1 MLKLN
6 IDDIR
11 SEDYFVTD
19 LISRFRIAS
28 KPKKSSSNNSRKYML
43 LATCGILVIATSL
56 HMTADITLAENISAE
71 NMIADINYDLLE
83 EVGDT
88 TTSALVLTQN
98 KENER
103 LEAIRLAEIKAQEE
117 RDRKAQ
123 EEAARKAQ
131 EERNRNKYYDVVANT
146 QPSDGP
152 FRLSLYNH
160 TADQMISNINSWF
173 SGYPLDGYGE
183 SMVQA
188 GTAYNVDPYVLAA
201 VATEESGRGRYL
213 ANSYNPYGIK
223 NPSGAGFRAFSS
235 FDEAIC
241 YLAKLLSSKT
251 YLGRGL
257 NTLDAIGRVY
267 CPSPGGWGSRIT
279 AHIHSIAG

>member
-1 MLKLN
+1 MPRLD

-11 SEDYFVTD
+11 SEKYFVTD
-19 LISRFRIAS
+19 LISRFSIAS
-28 KPKKSSSNNSRKYML
+28 KPKDARNNSSRKYML
-43 LATCGILVIATSL
+43 LATCGILAIATSL
-56 HMTADITLAENISAE
+56 HMTADITLAENMSAE

-88 TTSALVLTQN
+88 ATSTLVLTQN

-103 LEAIRLAEIKAQEE
+103 LEAVRLAEI
-117 RDRKAQ
+117 KAQ

-131 EERNRNKYYDVVANT
+131 EERNKNKYYDTVAHT

-173 SGYPLDGYGE
+173 SGYALGGYGE
-183 SMVQA
+183 YMVQV

-223 NPSGAGFRAFSS
+223 NASGNGFRAFNS

-241 YLAKLLSSKT
+241 YLAKLLSGKT
-251 YLGRGL
+251 YLGAGL
-257 NTLDAIGRVY
+257 TTLDAIGRVY
-267 CPSPGGWGSRIT
+267 CPSPSGWGSRIT